1 VNQHLSK
8 IIWANLTGGGGEGAL
23 GEPKRKGEM

>member
-8 IIWANLTGGGGEGAL
+8 IIWANLTGGGGGKGPLEN
-23 GEPKRKGEM
+23 PKGGGI